1 MNESS
6 GLGGT
11 YLLWLFLS
19 GSILLNLYFA
29 LKKRPDPVLPTPER
43 APDPAPI
50 AMPLPEM
57 APEIGFAS
65 EAALKQE
72 PATEPDPV
80 QEPLGARA
88 PEPAPAREPEPTP
101 IREDLVPSQ
110 TLELSENEERF
121 ASRLLHQLAHDIR
134 SPLAHL
140 MVIASQEEQQ
150 TFDSHLRDGIREA
163 TQRLKEVARKLTT
176 LEGLDDLLQRSPEM
190 PESLEP
196 RPVAIQET
204 PSSRNEIVPEIAT
217 AGNDPV
223 ALSSDITESAP
234 DSAPSVQAP
243 RVRRARP
250 TPGQRLEDEQ
260 PEVQLLEPILESLCL
275 RIQDRIGLVAKLK
288 WWNGNGFGIFVNIP
302 RRKFVSDI
310 LKALDVEKDGGS
322 GTITL
327 EVRNPE
333 GRRLE
338 IGLRAG
344 DRELKPIAL
353 TSCDAPDWFADQ
365 IALPKDCSLV
375 ILDDDPSIHRLW
387 AQRLKNLPCTP
398 IHLRDHESA
407 VEWYRTHWSEGQNI
421 FWLCDHDLGADS
433 RTGLETI
440 ELLGVQDEALLVT
453 SRFEDPEVQARVIR
467 QGVRI
472 LPKLLAPIA
481 PIEWMQRQPS

>member
-6 GLGGT
+6 GLGGSF
-11 YLLWLFLS
+11 LLWLILG

-29 LKKRPDPVLPTPER
+29 LKKRPAPVVLPAPER
-43 APDPAPI
+43 APDPEPI
-50 AMPLPEM
+50 AAPVPETI
-57 APEIGFAS
+57 PEPEPVHEQPQAQAS
-65 EAALKQE
+65 E
-72 PATEPDPV
+72 PV
-80 QEPLGARA
+80 KA
-88 PEPAPAREPEPTP
+88 PEPEPVREPEPEPTP

-140 MVIASQEEQQ
+140 MAIASQEEQQ
-150 TFDSHLRDGIREA
+150 TFDAHLREGIREA
-163 TQRLKEVARKLTT
+163 TLRLKEVARKLTT
-176 LEGLDDLLQRSPEM
+176 LEGLDDLLQRAPEM
-190 PESLEP
+190 PAPLAP
-196 RPVAIQET
+196 RPAPVQEVPCAPQET
-204 PSSRNEIVPEIAT
+204 VHDHTEVEI
-217 AGNDPV
+217 DPV
-223 ALSSDITESAP
+223 AQASDITEPVAETV
-234 DSAPSVQAP
+234 PSVQAP
-243 RVRRARP
+243 RVRRTRP
-250 TPGQRLEDEQ
+250 APGQKLEEEQ
-260 PEVQLLEPILESLCL
+260 PEVQLLEPVLESLCL
-275 RIQDRIGLVAKLK
+275 RIQDRIGRLAKLK

-310 LKALDVEKDGGS
+310 LKALDAEKGAENS
-322 GTITL
+322 PVTL

-338 IGLRAG
+338 IVVHAG
-344 DRELKPIAL
+344 NRELKPIPL
-353 TSCDAPDWFADQ
+353 TSCNAPDWFADQ

-407 VEWYRTHWSEGQNI
+407 VEWYRSNWSEGQII

>member
-1 MNESS
+1 
-6 GLGGT
+6 LGGSF
-11 YLLWLFLS
+11 LLWLILG

-29 LKKRPDPVLPTPER
+29 LKKRPAPVVPTAPER
-43 APDPAPI
+43 APDPEPI
-50 AMPLPEM
+50 AATVPTPE
-57 APEIGFAS
+57 PETV
-65 EAALKQE
+65 Q
-72 PATEPDPV
+72 V
-80 QEPLGARA
+80 QERELAH
-88 PEPAPAREPEPTP
+88 EPESTP

-110 TLELSENEERF
+110 TLELTENEERF
-121 ASRLLHQLAHDIR
+121 ASRLLQQLAHDIR

-140 MVIASQEEQQ
+140 MAITSQEEQQ
-150 TFDSHLRDGIREA
+150 TFDTHIRDGIREA
-163 TQRLKEVARKLTT
+163 TLRLKEVAKKLTT
-176 LEGLDDLLQRSPEM
+176 LEGLDDLLHRAPEM
-190 PESLEP
+190 PAPLAP
-196 RPVAIQET
+196 RAVPVQEVPSAPQET
-204 PSSRNEIVPEIAT
+204 VHDHTAVEIDSA
-217 AGNDPV
+217 AQ
-223 ALSSDITESAP
+223 ASDITEPVAETI
-234 DSAPSVQAP
+234 PSVQAP
-243 RVRRARP
+243 RARRARP
-250 TPGQRLEDEQ
+250 APGQKLEEEQ
-260 PEVQLLEPILESLCL
+260 PEVQLLEPVLESLCL
-275 RIQDRIGLVAKLK
+275 RIQDRIGSLAKLK

-302 RRKFVSDI
+302 RRKFVGDI
-310 LKALDVEKDGGS
+310 LKALDADKDAEL

-338 IGLRAG
+338 IVVHAG
-344 DRELKPIAL
+344 SRELKPIAL
-353 TSCDAPDWFADQ
+353 TSCSAPDWFADQ

-453 SRFEDPEVQARVIR
+453 SRFEDPEIQARVIR